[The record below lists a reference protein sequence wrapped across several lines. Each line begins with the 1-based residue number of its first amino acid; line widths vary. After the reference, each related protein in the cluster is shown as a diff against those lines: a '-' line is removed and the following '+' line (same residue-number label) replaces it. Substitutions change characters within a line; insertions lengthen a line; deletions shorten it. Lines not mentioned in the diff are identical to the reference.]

1 MIILP
6 PPNWPQH
13 PLSVLSVTEYSTALK
28 WPVVTSMN
36 HVSFQPRRY
45 LICFNSNMALSFTH
59 SSFFSFELT
68 QTFPFS
74 LHRLRQTMRGKNGEE
89 RACRFTYLFLPGR
102 QAGSLECQCVAQQPL
117 TDARSQWHNE
127 HTHAG
132 FASGWGSRVQLE
144 TDKTRSP
151 KMLQTQTYLE
161 LRRKKEVNLS
171 KAENIKKTNICQQVS
186 SDQLS

>member
-1 MIILP
+1 
-6 PPNWPQH
+6 
-13 PLSVLSVTEYSTALK
+13 
-28 WPVVTSMN
+28 MN
-36 HVSFQPRRY
+36 RVPFQPRHY

-59 SSFFSFELT
+59 SSSFSSELT

-74 LHRLRQTMRGKNGEE
+74 FHRLRQTMRGKNGEE

-127 HTHAG
+127 HTHAD

-161 LRRKKEVNLS
+161 LRRRKKEINIS
-171 KAENIKKTNICQQVS
+171 KAENIKKYNICQQVS
-186 SDQLS
+186 SD